1 MVSYYG
7 NSASETRASDMT
19 CRATILRRRFRVSGV
34 RVRGGG
40 GRLSVAAAP
49 AVPRS
54 DARGV
59 PHQSYPEGGKEQAR
73 PTANSTSDSRRKRKL
88 QPISFTFRMQSA
100 TTTILQLA
108 SEVRNRI
115 HNPDGGRIQTDIL
128 PRARTGCTAPPSKR
142 SSLL

>member
-1 MVSYYG
+1 
-7 NSASETRASDMT
+7 MT

-40 GRLSVAAAP
+40 VEDLGRLPVAAAP

-73 PTANSTSDSRRKRKL
+73 PTANSTADCRRKRN
-88 QPISFTFRMQSA
+88 S
-100 TTTILQLA
+100 
-108 SEVRNRI
+108 NRFLS
-115 HNPDGGRIQTDIL
+115 H
-128 PRARTGCTAPPSKR
+128 S
-142 SSLL
+142 